1 MTSQFLSRAGV
12 FVILLTAACA
22 TTGQER
28 AEATKHGL
36 MDTKAGV
43 DSIQTQIEGMDG
55 ALKQLE
61 ASASGTG
68 NAKQIYDDFV
78 TKLDKL
84 ESTRSDTRSR
94 AEKMEANGDEYFR
107 KWEEELGTLKNE
119 SIRKVS
125 MQRRTELNEAYQKIK
140 EQMKNAGKEF
150 TPYINDLRDLKSYF
164 STELT
169 PAGIKAM
176 DANMKRT
183 VKEGS
188 GLKETGT
195 RLSKDLQKVIDL
207 FKTPEMTP
215 PPQPA
220 K

>member
-1 MTSQFLSRAGV
+1 
-12 FVILLTAACA
+12 
-22 TTGQER
+22 
-28 AEATKHGL
+28 

-43 DSIQTQIEGMDG
+43 DSIQTQIDGMDG

-68 NAKQIYDDFV
+68 DAKAIYNDFV
-78 TKLDKL
+78 AKLDKL

-94 AEKMEANGDEYFR
+94 AERMESIGDEYFR

-140 EQMKNAGKEF
+140 ESMKNAGKEF
-150 TPYINDLRDLKSYF
+150 TPYVNDLRDLKSYF
-164 STELT
+164 STDLT
-169 PAGIKAM
+169 AAGIKAM

-188 GLKETGT
+188 GLKETGV

-215 PPQPA
+215 PAQGTA